1 MGNICNSPEPAVVVP
16 KTIQKHKDKLPTKA
30 FSIPS
35 KQMNESSLEG
45 LFNKKDGE
53 VNDRRNYV
61 DLKQDSSRVTSYSSV
76 VFIEGNSGDDTFC
89 GTG

>member
-1 MGNICNSPEPAVVVP
+1 MEVP
-16 KTIQKHKDKLPTKA
+16 KTMDCPPDKLPTKA
-30 FSIPS
+30 FSTAS
-35 KQMNESSLEG
+35 KQMKESSVEG
-45 LFNKKDGE
+45 LNDKIDGE